1 MSNLVFLEPD
11 DLNEIP
17 FTTSKVVAEETQ
29 NTNGMKRVY
38 VLESFNGLVK
48 IGVSAEFDRRKRTL
62 ETQSGFNMKTHFH
75 TDWVSNYS
83 QIEKTSHGFFKSRHV
98 LGEWFNIPFDEAVE
112 FVKRVHAEIGESTPF
127 EPPTQEQMDEF
138 FNKSSMNIL
147 NIDEMEVLRQE
158 DPVIY
163 DYFIAMG
170 YEMVYRNGVFRVIG
184 EDFDLPFET
193 FTLLTIGFIKKKN
206 KAHL

>member
-1 MSNLVFLEPD
+1 MGDLVFLEP
-11 DLNEIP
+11 NCIKAVP
-17 FTTSKVVAEETQ
+17 FTTSDLIAEEPQ

-48 IGVSAEFDRRKRTL
+48 IGVSAEFERRKRTL

-83 QIEKTSHGFFKSRHV
+83 QIEKASHEFFKTRHV
-98 LGEWFNIPFDEAVE
+98 LGEWFNISFDEAVE
-112 FVKRVHAEIGESTPF
+112 FVKRVHAEIGESIPF
-127 EPPTQEQMDEF
+127 EPPTQEQLDEF

-158 DPVIY
+158 DPAIY

-170 YEMVYRNGVFRVIG
+170 YEMVYHSGVFRVIG

-193 FTLLTIGFIKKKN
+193 FALLTTGFIKHDSN
-206 KAHL
+206 AL